1 MEKARRGRPRKNDLI
16 KEKLGVAEQKSSVI
30 DEIENAKF
38 DFIQD
43 ISTPE
48 VNTFN
53 PLGQPVIERDY
64 ASPTIAEGLT
74 MDIEEPRFKQPS
86 FTNSQGAPNPQF
98 SQDPFAQEPS
108 FQRPQNRGGVP
119 NEAISNDPLTNI
131 NPQYNELEEKE
142 KTLASEQLVETLL
155 DGFETLH
162 QIPIKYAKVNEETI
176 RDLIMQGQI
185 DQQAT
190 IPINEYESVPVQMFF
205 SQFNAQV
212 EDALAPDPTFR
223 KKVKKPLVNIF
234 KKRGWGM
241 SDEQFVMFATA
252 QYVFTKG
259 LMFKGLRDNGRE
271 IINMLQADMMRKQE
285 MMQGVNRPPQQP
297 NAPQQ
302 PMPTPPPQP
311 QPSPAQ
317 NYQYE
322 QVQVDDVDDLMR
334 AMTDTNARAMGTNQD
349 DDFDVMNPYPTPEPQ
364 PEPDFV
370 GTERYHINL
379 EDNPLREKRQDVD
392 LTKNVKVEETF
403 EKGKPTEL

>member
-43 ISTPE
+43 IATPE

-64 ASPTIAEGLT
+64 SSPTIAEGLT
-74 MDIEEPRFKQPS
+74 MDIEEPRFKQPTY
-86 FTNSQGAPNPQF
+86 TNSQGAPNPQF
-98 SQDPFAQEPS
+98 SQDPLAQEPS

-190 IPINEYESVPVQMFF
+190 IPISEYESVPVQMFF

-212 EDALAPDPTFR
+212 EDALQPDPTFR

-271 IINMLQADMMRKQE
+271 IINMLQADMVRKQE
-285 MMQGVNRPPQQP
+285 MMQGMNRPPQQP
-297 NAPQQ
+297 TQGA
-302 PMPTPPPQP
+302 PTPPPQPQP

-322 QVQVDDVDDLMR
+322 QVQVEDVDDLMR
-334 AMTDTNARAMGTNQD
+334 AMTDTNARAMGTNQE

-379 EDNPLREKRQDVD
+379 EDNPLREKKQDVD
-392 LTKNVKVEETF
+392 LTKNVKVEESF

>member
-74 MDIEEPRFKQPS
+74 MDIEEPRFKQPT

-119 NEAISNDPLTNI
+119 NEAISSDPLTNI

-190 IPINEYESVPVQMFF
+190 IPISEYESVPVQMFF

-212 EDALAPDPTFR
+212 EDALQPDPTFR

-285 MMQGVNRPPQQP
+285 MMQGMNRPPQQP
-297 NAPQQ
+297 TQGA
-302 PMPTPPPQP
+302 PTPPPQPQP

-322 QVQVDDVDDLMR
+322 QVQVEDVDDLMR
-334 AMTDTNARAMGTNQD
+334 AMTDTNAKAMGTNQD

-392 LTKNVKVEETF
+392 LTKNVKVEESF

>member
-1 MEKARRGRPRKNDLI
+1 MEQPKRRGRPRKNDLI
-16 KEKLGVAEQKSSVI
+16 KEKLGVADSSSSI
-30 DEIENAKF
+30 MNEIENAKF
-38 DFIQD
+38 DFIQS

-48 VNTFN
+48 VKTYN
-53 PLGQPVIERDY
+53 PLGESVVERDY
-64 ASPTIAEGLT
+64 SSPTIAEGLT
-74 MDIEEPRFKQPS
+74 MDIEEPKFKQETFS
-86 FTNSQGAPNPQF
+86 NPRPQENNQF
-98 SQDPFAQEPS
+98 GQDPFAEQEPS
-108 FQRPQNRGGVP
+108 FQKQGRGGVP
-119 NEAISNDPLTNI
+119 NESISNDPLTNI
-131 NPQYNELEEKE
+131 NPQFNELEEKE

-162 QIPIKYAKVNEETI
+162 QIPIKYAKVNEDTI

-185 DQQAT
+185 DQRAT
-190 IPINEYESVPVQMFF
+190 IPINEYESVPVQVFF
-205 SQFNAQV
+205 NQFNSQV

-285 MMQGVNRPPQQP
+285 QMQPPQAPPQQQSRP
-297 NAPQQ
+297 S
-302 PMPTPPPQP
+302 TPPPP

-322 QVQVDDVDDLMR
+322 QVQVEDVDDLMR
-334 AMTDTNARAMGTNQD
+334 QMAETNARAMGTNED
-349 DDFDVMNPYPTPEPQ
+349 EDFDIMNPNPMPQ
-364 PEPDFV
+364 PEPEPDFIA
-370 GTERYHINL
+370 GEKYYINN
-379 EDNPLREKRQDVD
+379 EDNPLREKRPDVD
-392 LTKNVKVEETF
+392 LTKNVKVEEKF

>member
-1 MEKARRGRPRKNDLI
+1 MEQPKRRGRPRKNDLI
-16 KEKLGVAEQKSSVI
+16 KEKLGVADSSSSI
-30 DEIENAKF
+30 MNEIENAKF
-38 DFIQD
+38 DFIQS

-48 VNTFN
+48 VNTYN
-53 PLGQPVIERDY
+53 PLGESVVERDY
-64 ASPTIAEGLT
+64 SSPNIAEGLT
-74 MDIEEPRFKQPS
+74 MDIEEPKFKQETFS
-86 FTNSQGAPNPQF
+86 NPRPQENNQF
-98 SQDPFAQEPS
+98 GQDPFAEQEPS
-108 FQRPQNRGGVP
+108 FQKQGRGGVP

-131 NPQYNELEEKE
+131 NPQFNELEEKE

-162 QIPIKYAKVNEETI
+162 QIPIKYAKVNEDTI

-185 DQQAT
+185 DQRAT
-190 IPINEYESVPVQMFF
+190 IPINEYESVPVQVFF
-205 SQFNAQV
+205 NQFNSQV

-285 MMQGVNRPPQQP
+285 QMQPPQAPPQQQARP
-297 NAPQQ
+297 S
-302 PMPTPPPQP
+302 TPPPP

-334 AMTDTNARAMGTNQD
+334 QMAETNARAMGTNQEEE
-349 DDFDVMNPYPTPEPQ
+349 DFDVMNPYPNPE

-370 GTERYHINL
+370 GGEKYHINN
-379 EDNPLREKRQDVD
+379 EDNPLREKRPDVD
-392 LTKNVKVEETF
+392 LTKNVKVEERF

>member
-1 MEKARRGRPRKNDLI
+1 MESKRRGRPRKNDLI
-16 KEKLGVAEQKSSVI
+16 KEKLGVGDNSSSI
-30 DEIENAKF
+30 MDEIENAKF
-38 DFIQD
+38 DFIQSM
-43 ISTPE
+43 STPE

-53 PLGQPVIERDY
+53 PLGESVVERDY
-64 ASPTIAEGLT
+64 SSPNIAEGLT
-74 MDIEEPRFKQPS
+74 MEIEEPKFKQETFS
-86 FTNSQGAPNPQF
+86 NSKPQQNNQF
-98 SQDPFAQEPS
+98 GQDPFAEQEPS
-108 FQRPQNRGGVP
+108 FQRQGRGGAP

-131 NPQYNELEEKE
+131 NPQFNELEEKE

-162 QIPIKYAKVNEETI
+162 QIPIKYAKVNEDTI

-185 DQQAT
+185 DQRAT
-190 IPINEYESVPVQMFF
+190 IPINDYESVPVQVFF
-205 SQFNAQV
+205 NQFNSQV

-285 MMQGVNRPPQQP
+285 QMQPPQAPPQQQGRP
-297 NAPQQ
+297 Y
-302 PMPTPPPQP
+302 TPPPP

-334 AMTDTNARAMGTNQD
+334 QMAETNARAMGTNQEE
-349 DDFDVMNPYPTPEPQ
+349 DFDIMNPNPTPQ
-364 PEPDFV
+364 PEPEPDFIE
-370 GTERYHINL
+370 GEKYYINN
-379 EDNPLREKRQDVD
+379 EDNPLREKRPDVD
-392 LTKNVKVEETF
+392 LTKNVKVEERF

>member
-43 ISTPE
+43 IATPE

-64 ASPTIAEGLT
+64 SSPTIAEGLT
-74 MDIEEPRFKQPS
+74 MDIEEPRFKQPTY
-86 FTNSQGAPNPQF
+86 TNSQGAPNPQF

-119 NEAISNDPLTNI
+119 NEAISSDPLTNI

-190 IPINEYESVPVQMFF
+190 IPISEYESVPVQMFF

-212 EDALAPDPTFR
+212 EDALQPDPTFR

-271 IINMLQADMMRKQE
+271 IINMLQADMVRKQE
-285 MMQGVNRPPQQP
+285 MMQGMNRPPQQP
-297 NAPQQ
+297 TQGA
-302 PMPTPPPQP
+302 PTPPPQP

-322 QVQVDDVDDLMR
+322 QVQVEDVDDLMR
-334 AMTDTNARAMGTNQD
+334 AMTDTNAKAMGTNQE

-392 LTKNVKVEETF
+392 LTKNVKVEESF

>member
-1 MEKARRGRPRKNDLI
+1 MEKRRGRPRKNDVI
-16 KEKLGVAEQKSSVI
+16 KEKLGVSGSGSSSI
-30 DEIENAKF
+30 MDEIDNAKF
-38 DFIQD
+38 DFIQ
-43 ISTPE
+43 SLNTPE

-53 PLGQPVIERDY
+53 PLGESVIERDY
-64 ASPTIAEGLT
+64 SSPIIAEGLT
-74 MDIEEPRFKQPS
+74 MDIEEPTFKKET
-86 FTNSQGAPNPQF
+86 FTNPKPTQNQQF
-98 SQDPFAQEPS
+98 GEDPFAEEPS
-108 FQRPQNRGGVP
+108 FQKQQGRGGVP
-119 NEAISNDPLTNI
+119 NESISNDPLTNI

-190 IPINEYESVPVQMFF
+190 IPISEYESVPVQMFF
-205 SQFNAQV
+205 SQFNSQV

-285 MMQGVNRPPQQP
+285 MNQPQPQQP
-297 NAPQQ
+297 RPSA
-302 PMPTPPPQP
+302 PTPPPP
-311 QPSPAQ
+311 APAQ

-322 QVQVDDVDDLMR
+322 QVQVEDVDDLMR
-334 AMTDTNARAMGTNQD
+334 AMTDTNAKAMGTDVD
-349 DDFDVMNPYPTPEPQ
+349 DDFDVMNPYPTPEP
-364 PEPDFV
+364 EPDFV
-370 GTERYHINL
+370 SGEKYHINL
-379 EDNPLREKRQDVD
+379 EENPLREKRQDVD
-392 LTKNVKVEETF
+392 LTKNVKVEEKF
-403 EKGKPTEL
+403 EKGKPTQL

>member
-1 MEKARRGRPRKNDLI
+1 MEKARRGRPRKTDVI
-16 KEKLGVAEQKSSVI
+16 KEKLGVGERGSSVM

-38 DFIQD
+38 DFIQNL
-43 ISTPE
+43 STPE

-53 PLGQPVIERDY
+53 PLGESVIERDY
-64 ASPTIAEGLT
+64 SSPIIAEGLT
-74 MDIEEPRFKQPS
+74 NEIEEPKFKQQT
-86 FTNSQGAPNPQF
+86 FTNPQGKPNPQF
-98 SQDPFAQEPS
+98 SQDPFAEEEPS
-108 FQRPQNRGGVP
+108 FQRQQGRGGAP
-119 NEAISNDPLTNI
+119 NDAIANDPLTNI

-190 IPINEYESVPVQMFF
+190 IPISEYESVPVQMFF

-271 IINMLQADMMRKQE
+271 IINMLQADMVRKQE
-285 MMQGVNRPPQQP
+285 MMQGMNRPPQQP
-297 NAPQQ
+297 MQGA
-302 PMPTPPPQP
+302 PMPQTPPPP

-322 QVQVDDVDDLMR
+322 QVQVEDVDDLMR
-334 AMTDTNARAMGTNQD
+334 AMTETNANAMGTNQD
-349 DDFDVMNPYPTPEPQ
+349 EDFDIMNPYPTPEPQ

-392 LTKNVKVEETF
+392 LTKNVKVEESF
-403 EKGKPTEL
+403 KKGKPTEL